1 LCSRRKQGLSGC
13 QSLGGRLR
21 VAQLEAEIAQL
32 EKALRQ
38 RQQTGVATGLL
49 AQRFKIS
56 RQPARTLAV
65 DDADDENGGV
75 ANPKLTIVKDQP

>member
-1 LCSRRKQGLSGC
+1 
-13 QSLGGRLR
+13 